1 LDKTWRSTKQQKTQ
15 EKKLAVVGKLYLLEA
30 TTPEIYIAQS
40 KAGSISRVR
49 KLRSI
54 WKDVEQQLFLLQWP
68 QKLQ

>member
-15 EKKLAVVGKLYLLEA
+15 EKKLAAVGKLYLLED
-30 TTPEIYIAQS
+30 TTPEICTAQP
-40 KAGSISRVR
+40 KADSISPVK

-54 WKDVEQQLFLLQWP
+54 WKDVEQQLFLLQWL